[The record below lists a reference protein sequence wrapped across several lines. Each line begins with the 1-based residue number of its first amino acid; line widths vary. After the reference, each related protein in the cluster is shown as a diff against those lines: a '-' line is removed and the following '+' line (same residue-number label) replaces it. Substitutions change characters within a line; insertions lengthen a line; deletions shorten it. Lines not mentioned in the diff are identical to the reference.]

1 MAHNDFIIGKVY
13 FMANVSIV
21 MPVYNAERYL
31 RESISDIL
39 AQSYTDYELI
49 CVDDGSKDGSGKI
62 LDSFSNK
69 DERIKVIHQANKGG
83 GIARDNGLKQAKG
96 KYVLFLDAD
105 DRFEVDLIKTI
116 VGYAEINKTDILA
129 FNADLFDSESKVKK
143 SAPWLILKN
152 EALVTENPFDVL
164 NTTVWNKLF
173 LRSFLQNNNLHFID
187 NKYSDTMFF
196 VAMALLSSQKTMV
209 CNQVLLHYRVN
220 NKASLIANQDK
231 DYMAVYRNL
240 EYIKENLDNT
250 RVKERTYF
258 LRLAERVL
266 TDRIRMMRTSE
277 SYSALYNMLHD
288 CGIAKLGF
296 DLNRFSETKEGTRLK
311 GIYEKTLE
319 EDLFIYKKNLLDSG
333 MVNSEVFGIPDFERV
348 NSDCC
353 KIVLY
358 GAGDVGRD
366 YFRQIMNRKD
376 LCMCAWVDKNY
387 ETIGFPIASP
397 NTILGCQYDVV
408 LIALN
413 DEKNV
418 DRIKADLEKIGVNR
432 NKIIWKQ
439 PKFIAT

>member
-1 MAHNDFIIGKVY
+1 
-13 FMANVSIV
+13 MANVSIV
-21 MPVYNAERYL
+21 MPVYNAEKYL
-31 RESISDIL
+31 IESISDIL
-39 AQSYTDYELI
+39 RQSYTDYELI
-49 CVDDGSKDGSGKI
+49 CIDDGSKDGSGEI
-62 LDSFSNK
+62 LDALSKK
-69 DERIKVIHQANKGG
+69 DERIKVIHQANTGG

-96 KYVLFLDAD
+96 KYVLFLDSD
-105 DRFEVDLIKTI
+105 DRFETDLIKTI
-116 VGYAEINKTDILA
+116 VEYAETNRTDILA
-129 FNADLFDSESKVKK
+129 FNADLFDNESKAKK

-152 EALVTENPFDVL
+152 ETLVTENPFDVL

-173 LRSFLQNNNLHFID
+173 LRSFLLDNSIHFID
-187 NKYSDTMFF
+187 NKYSDTMYF
-196 VAMALLSSQKTMV
+196 VAMALLSSRKTMV

-231 DYMAVYRNL
+231 DYMAVYKNL
-240 EYIKENLDNT
+240 EYIKQNLDNT
-250 RVKERTYF
+250 QVEAKVYF

-266 TDRIRMMRTSE
+266 TDRIRMMRTLE

-296 DLNRFSETKEGTRLK
+296 DINEFSETKEGIRLK

-333 MVNSEVFGIPDFERV
+333 MINSEVFGIPDIGVVDSE
-348 NSDCC
+348 CC

-366 YFRQIMNRKD
+366 YFRQIMNRND
-376 LCMCAWVDKNY
+376 LCMCAWVDRNY
-387 ETIGFPIASP
+387 ETIGFPIESP
-397 NTILGCQYDVV
+397 NAILECQYDVV

-418 DRIKADLEKIGVNR
+418 DRIKSDLEKIGVNR
-432 NKIIWKQ
+432 SKIIWKQ
-439 PKFIAT
+439 PKYIAT